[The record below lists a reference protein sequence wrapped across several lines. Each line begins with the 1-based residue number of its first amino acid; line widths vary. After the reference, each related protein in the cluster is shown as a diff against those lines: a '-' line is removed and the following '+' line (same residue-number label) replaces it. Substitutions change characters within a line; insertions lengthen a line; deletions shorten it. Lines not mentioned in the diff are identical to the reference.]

1 MLATTMKR
9 MVVTVSLVLIAAGAQ
24 GQPSVTF
31 DEAVTGL
38 RSEDA
43 GTRRRAVQ
51 ALKQAA
57 YPEAAVPL
65 ARTIGDA
72 EDAVQLEAIAAELN
86 IFLAERV
93 VARKRV
99 ALIIEVRNHVS
110 AGSVFDQGAG
120 ALDPRPVPTE
130 VLTALRAAAR
140 DDNPRVA
147 VEALYAFGALADN
160 AYGPDRRALLAASA
174 AELASLLGVPQGDLR
189 AGGVRVIGRL
199 YAWRVGDAAVNE
211 VVGDA
216 MVVALNDRDSRIS
229 AAAMDALGALR
240 YERGLEAVTALFEH
254 YQRGASAAAA
264 LGALARMAHPSSQP
278 LFTSALSGRDLSVR
292 LAAIEG
298 TARVGDLSQ
307 ASAIAAALAGERN
320 QELLLAGQFAN
331 VLLSNGPVDGL
342 VDGLTRARQRDRA
355 LRYLADAAPGRAGLL
370 APHVQHPQADVRA
383 DLLDVLGLSGDPQ
396 AQPIAQRMQQ
406 DPDPAVARAA
416 TRAALRLQSAGRPTP

>member
-9 MVVTVSLVLIAAGAQ
+9 MVVTVSLGLIAAGAQ

-31 DEAVTGL
+31 EEAVTGL

-43 GTRRRAVQ
+43 GTRRRAAQ

-72 EDAVQLEAIAAELN
+72 EDAVQMEAIAAELN
-86 IFLAERV
+86 IFLTERV

-99 ALIIEVRNHVS
+99 ALIVEVRNQIS
-110 AGSVFDQGAG
+110 ALSVFDQGAG

-130 VLTALRAAAR
+130 VLTALRAAAH
-140 DDNPRVA
+140 DNNLRVA

-160 AYGPDRRALLAASA
+160 AYGPDRRELLAASA
-174 AELASLLGVPQGDLR
+174 AELASVLGVPQGDLR
-189 AGGVRVIGRL
+189 AGGVRVIARL
-199 YAWRVGDAAVNE
+199 YAWRVGDAAVDE

-240 YERGLEAVTALFEH
+240 YERGVQAVTALFEH
-254 YQRGASAAAA
+254 YQRGPSAAAA

-278 LFTSALSGRDLSVR
+278 LFAAALSGRDLSLR

-320 QELLLAGQFAN
+320 QELLLAGQFAV
-331 VLLSNGPVDGL
+331 VLLSNGPVDGR
-342 VDGLTRARQRDRA
+342 VDGLIRSGLRDRA
-355 LRYLADAAPGRAGLL
+355 LRYLADAAPGRAALL

-416 TRAALRLQSAGRPTP
+416 TRAALRLRSAGRPTP